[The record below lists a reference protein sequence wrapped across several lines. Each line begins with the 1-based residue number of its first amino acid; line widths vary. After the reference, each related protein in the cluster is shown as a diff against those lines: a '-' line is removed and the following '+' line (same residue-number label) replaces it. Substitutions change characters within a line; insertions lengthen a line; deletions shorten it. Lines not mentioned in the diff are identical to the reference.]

1 MNLTPLRELQLATLL
16 LEAAGVGGVSVD
28 EMLSKSH
35 SATLVHARRVFVQF
49 ARDQGFSYPQIGYAL
64 HRHHT
69 TVIHLAK
76 TAGYTERK
84 LSERPPQ

>member
-1 MNLTPLRELQLATLL
+1 MSLNPLRELQLATLL
-16 LEAAGVGGVSVD
+16 LEAASIADVTVD

-35 SATLVHARRVFVQF
+35 SATLVHARRIFVQF
-49 ARDQGFSYPQIGYAL
+49 ARDHGYSYPQIGRAL

-69 TVIHLAK
+69 TVISLAK
-76 TAGYTERK
+76 TSGYTEKK